1 MDSLRGLYSL
11 LWYAALPVAPLRLL
25 WRGRRE
31 PGYREHVGERYGRY
45 RGTVPSRI
53 LWVHAVSLGETRA
66 AAPLVERLRR
76 AYPDATL
83 LLTHMTATGRATGR
97 ALFGDGVLQA
107 WLPYDAPF
115 AVRRFLAHFKPRAGL
130 IMETELWP
138 NLVAL
143 SREAGVPIYLV
154 NARMSERSARLYAA
168 FPALTRPMMAA
179 LSGCRG
185 PNRRRC
191 RATCRARRARRGRH
205 GKCEIRHRADERR
218 RGAGTRIQGAAS
230 AKRAPYGS
238 LRRRATARRR

>member
-1 MDSLRGLYSL
+1 MRSSV
-11 LWYAALPVAPLRLL
+11 AALPVAPLRLL

-45 RGTVPSRI
+45 RGTVPPRI

-115 AVRRFLAHFKPRAGL
+115 AVRGFLAHFKPCAGL
-130 IMETELWP
+130 MMETELWP
-138 NLVAL
+138 NLIAL
-143 SREAGVPIYLV
+143 
-154 NARMSERSARLYAA
+154 
-168 FPALTRPMMAA
+168 
-179 LSGCRG
+179 CRG
-185 PNRRRC
+185 
-191 RATCRARRARRGRH
+191 RAQCARSPVAAAVVARARRPSRARGT
-205 GKCEIRHRADERR
+205 RHRRRHRTRAPR
-218 RGAGTRIQGAAS
+218 RGARNANGVAVRRNRS
-230 AKRAPYGS
+230 SK
-238 LRRRATARRR
+238 LRRRSRRSVGAGPRRHRRRTDTGNRRADGG